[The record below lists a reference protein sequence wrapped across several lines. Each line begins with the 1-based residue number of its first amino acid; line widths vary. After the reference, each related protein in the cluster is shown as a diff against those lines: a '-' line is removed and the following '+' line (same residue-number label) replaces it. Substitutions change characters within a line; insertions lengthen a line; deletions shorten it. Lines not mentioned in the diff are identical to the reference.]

1 MFLCVTHFCADLQ
14 SYRHQSEF
22 WEMTSCWSDHFW
34 ASLDICAEIIASQWW
49 NYQKKKRLTNGDTNP
64 SVLSHT
70 RKWKDVLQLST
81 NVTVSIPWKTE
92 VRLWLILNL
101 TVKLVSTSCCNLTAW
116 QTQSCHSP
124 AFLCVVLE
132 SPYGGND
139 KHSSTQTLLGCVS
152 DSPGGDYKRCSAW
165 SSEGIILLENGI
177 PHINCAWQIKGR
189 KGWETWGPSVIMPLV
204 QHCSR
209 QQD

>member
-1 MFLCVTHFCADLQ
+1 MFLCVTRFCADLQ

-22 WEMTSCWSDHFW
+22 WEMTSVVEVTIFELHLTFVPKSLLHSD
-34 ASLDICAEIIASQWW
+34 
-49 NYQKKKRLTNGDTNP
+49 NYQKKKDWQMVTQIHLSWVTPGSEKTSSKYPLT
-64 SVLSHT
+64 SLSQFLG
-70 RKWKDVLQLST
+70 KPKSDFV
-81 NVTVSIPWKTE
+81 
-92 VRLWLILNL
+92 WLILNL
-101 TVKLVSTSCCNLTAW
+101 TVKLISTSCCNLTAW
-116 QTQSCHSP
+116 QSCHSP

>member
-22 WEMTSCWSDHFW
+22 WEMTSVVEVTIFELHLTFVPK
-34 ASLDICAEIIASQWW
+34 SLLHSNEII
-49 NYQKKKRLTNGDTNP
+49 KKKRLTNGDTNP

-70 RKWKDVLQLST
+70 RKWKDVLQIST

-92 VRLWLILNL
+92 VRLWLILNF